1 MTDVLVSAQQV
12 SCRFNDRGLFSRRAV
27 HAVSQVD
34 LSIRRGEVVG
44 LVGESGSG
52 KSTMGRMLLAL
63 HQPNEGRVLFDGM
76 DLATLSR
83 RKLAHLRRR
92 MQMVF
97 QDPYASLDPRRS
109 VGNQVADGMR
119 IHQLAPR
126 AEMRA
131 RVVALL
137 EAVGLTSDH
146 LDRNPQQFSGGQR
159 QRVAIARALATQ
171 PDFIVADEPVSAL
184 DVSVQAQILALLAD
198 LQARL
203 GLAMLFIS
211 HDLPVVEHLCDRV
224 LVMYLGRVV
233 EEGPK
238 AAIFDNPQHPYTKA
252 LLSAAPHLDPDP
264 SRARVILN
272 GEPPSPYDPPS
283 GCAFRTRCPHAIKAC
298 AGIVPPLLDRGVN
311 HRAACIRPEI
321 MDASPP
327 AHTAPIPSSIPPY

>member
-1 MTDVLVSAQQV
+1 MTDVLVNAEQV
-12 SCRFNDRGLFSRRAV
+12 SCRFNDRRLLSRRVV

-52 KSTMGRMLLAL
+52 KSTIGRMLLAL
-63 HQPNEGRVLFDGM
+63 HQPDEGRVQFDGI
-76 DLATLSR
+76 DLATLSS
-83 RKLAHLRRR
+83 RKLGHLRRR

-109 VGNQVADGMR
+109 VGNQIADGMR
-119 IHQLAPR
+119 IHKLAPR
-126 AEMRA
+126 AEQRA
-131 RVVALL
+131 RVVTLL
-137 EAVGLTSDH
+137 DAVGLTSAH
-146 LDRNPQQFSGGQR
+146 LDRYPQQFSGGQR
-159 QRVAIARALATQ
+159 QRIAIARALATQ

-224 LVMYLGRVV
+224 AVLYLGRVV

-238 AAIFDNPQHPYTKA
+238 AAVFNNAQHPYTRA
-252 LLSAAPHLDPDP
+252 LLSAAPQLDQDP
-264 SRARVILN
+264 ARVRVILS

-283 GCAFRTRCPHAIKAC
+283 GCAFRTRCPHAVPAC
-298 AGIVPPLLDRGVN
+298 ASIVPPLLDRGIN

-321 MDASPP
+321 MDVSPAAHAMPIPAS
-327 AHTAPIPSSIPPY
+327 IPSS